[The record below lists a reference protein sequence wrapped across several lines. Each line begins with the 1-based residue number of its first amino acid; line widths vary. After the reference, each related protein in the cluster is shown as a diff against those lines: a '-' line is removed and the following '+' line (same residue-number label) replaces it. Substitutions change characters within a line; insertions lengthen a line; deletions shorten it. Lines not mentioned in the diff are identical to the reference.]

1 MVDNL
6 TAPPAA
12 APVPTTEAAA
22 ATEPS
27 APTDPSPA
35 GAGGSAA
42 GHVPAPTSNPAQ
54 SLTTA
59 VRRPGELVAG
69 WLLRLAA
76 WLTIAITVGIVIALI
91 LPSIEFF
98 TQVSPFE
105 FLFGTRWAPRFADA
119 SFGVIPLVTATAW
132 TTMIAL
138 LTAVPIG
145 LGTAVLLSEYAKPG
159 IRKVLKPIL
168 EVLAGVPTVVYG
180 LFALE
185 FVQSTVFRDWLNL
198 PTGSFSVLAAGLVMG
213 VMIVPTVASLSEDA
227 MSAVPNSMRQGSAA
241 LGANRMQTSI
251 RVVFPAALSGIVAAV
266 VLGISRAVGETMI
279 VAIAAGG
286 QARIVTGA
294 LEQGQTMTGFIAN
307 AALGDSR
314 VGSLEYDTLFAVGL
328 LLFAITLTIN
338 VIAIRIVR
346 RFREAY

>member
-1 MVDNL
+1 MDNVAVTQSETRSRGLAADRSVASPGPARRPPSL
-6 TAPPAA
+6 TAA
-12 APVPTTEAAA
+12 
-22 ATEPS
+22 
-27 APTDPSPA
+27 
-35 GAGGSAA
+35 
-42 GHVPAPTSNPAQ
+42 HH
-54 SLTTA
+54 
-59 VRRPGELVAG
+59 RRPGEAVAKMM
-69 WLLRLAA
+69 LRLAA

-91 LPSIEFF
+91 IPSLEFF
-98 TQVSPFE
+98 AQVSITD

-119 SFGVIPLVTATAW
+119 SFGVIPLITATVW
-132 TTMIAL
+132 TTAIAL
-138 LTAVPIG
+138 LTAVPLG
-145 LGTAVLLSEYAKPG
+145 LGSAVLLSEYAHP
-159 IRKVLKPIL
+159 RLRSVLKPIL
-168 EVLAGVPTVVYG
+168 EILAGVPTVVYG
-180 LFALE
+180 LFALA
-185 FVQSTVFRDWLNL
+185 FVQGTVLRDWLHL

-241 LGANRMQTSI
+241 LGANRMQTSV
-251 RVVFPAALSGIVAAV
+251 RVVFPAALSGIVAAI

-314 VGSLEYDTLFAVGL
+314 VGSIEYNTLFAVGL
-328 LLFAITLTIN
+328 LLFTITLLIN
-338 VIAIRIVR
+338 FISIRFVR